1 MPLNYAGGALTNAFS
16 SGTSG
21 ITGGGFGSFAGGSF
35 SAGGGGASA
44 GLFANPVGL
53 ALAGGQLAFG
63 IANMFQQDQQATQ
76 QAYNQAY
83 SNAMSQFRAQQQN
96 QQIQAAYTAKIDYVK
111 NQIENNYTA
120 AQASWVAEQMRTNE
134 VYDRAAYQSQALQK
148 MLKEAM
154 GTAAAR
160 EVYGKSARRGAL
172 VANLGAYGRTRAQL
186 VDQLMSETIQAQMR
200 MKQTEQKLQA
210 ANKMAVAEL
219 AVIPQMQFVPQM
231 NQQFGQSALNSA
243 LQIGQVAMGAFQ
255 TGWGVT
261 PQGGSFLGIQKA

>member
-1 MPLNYAGGALTNAFS
+1 MGLAQLGLGV
-16 SGTSG
+16 GQM
-21 ITGGGFGSFAGGSF
+21 IGGS
-35 SAGGGGASA
+35 G
-44 GLFANPVGL
+44 V
-53 ALAGGQLAFG
+53 
-63 IANMFQQDQQATQ
+63 DTQ
-76 QAYNQAY
+76 KAYNQAY
-83 SNAMSQFRAQQQN
+83 SNAMGQLQAQQQN

-172 VANLGAYGRTRAQL
+172 VANLGAYGRTRAQQ
-186 VDQLMSETIQAQMR
+186 VAQLMSETTQAQMR

-210 ANKMAVAEL
+210 ANKMATAEL
-219 AVIPQMQFVPQM
+219 AVIPQMQFAPQM
-231 NQQFGQSALNSA
+231 NQQFGQSALNTA
-243 LQIGQVAMGAFQ
+243 LQIGQTAMGAFQ
-255 TGWGVT
+255 TGWNMT
-261 PQGGSFLGIQKA
+261 PSQKSFFGIQKA